1 MVLHKACSIEHIFAD
16 LYAVP
21 EQIKLP
27 YFKVKILELLLYL
40 EALEFTEPK
49 MEKPYFYKI
58 QVEKTK
64 AIQRFLMEH
73 LAEHFT
79 QAELSQRFEIPL
91 TPMKLC
97 FKAIYGNTIGGWLL
111 QYRMNQ
117 AAVMLQQQ
125 RKLSITEIAG
135 KVGYDSPSKFSIA
148 FRRVMGLSPTEY
160 RSRRK

>member
-1 MVLHKACSIEHIFAD
+1 
-16 LYAVP
+16 
-21 EQIKLP
+21 
-27 YFKVKILELLLYL
+27 
-40 EALEFTEPK
+40 
-49 MEKPYFYKI
+49 
-58 QVEKTK
+58 
-64 AIQRFLMEH
+64 
-73 LAEHFT
+73 
-79 QAELSQRFEIPL
+79 
-91 TPMKLC
+91 MKRC